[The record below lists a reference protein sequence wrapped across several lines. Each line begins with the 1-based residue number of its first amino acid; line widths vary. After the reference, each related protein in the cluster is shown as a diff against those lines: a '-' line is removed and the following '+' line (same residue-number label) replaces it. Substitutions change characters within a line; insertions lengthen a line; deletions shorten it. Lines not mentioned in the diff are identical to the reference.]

1 MNFKNALATL
11 VGTLVTITPAFAQGP
26 ITSTIAFLQS
36 LGFAQILLW
45 LITFAVVFWIGKTVF
60 KSKAVSAIVGIAS
73 GFLVLMA
80 VPAALISYMATMS
93 TGLLVGL
100 VGILAII
107 VFLEVVG
114 VRTHIFKTV
123 KRTVDPKT
131 GKIVEHEI
139 TRTWIPAV
147 IALAVLAFGIWV
159 FASAGGPSFFG
170 LVTVPSINWGT
181 VIFVI
186 VILAALYWLVTEQ

>member
-1 MNFKNALATL
+1 MNVKNALATL
-11 VGTLVTITPAFAQGP
+11 AGSLIAVTPAFAQGP
-26 ITSTIAFLQS
+26 ITSTIAFLQG

-45 LITFAVVFWIGKTVF
+45 LITFAVVFGVGKRVF
-60 KSKAVSAIVGIAS
+60 GSKAVSAIVGIAS

-80 VPAALISYMATMS
+80 VPAALIGYIATMS
-93 TGLLVGL
+93 TGLLVGV

-114 VRTHIFKTV
+114 VRRYMYKTV
-123 KRTVDPKT
+123 RRSEDPKT

-139 TRTWIPAV
+139 TRTWV
-147 IALAVLAFGIWV
+147 LSLIALAVLGFGIWV

-170 LVTVPSINWGT
+170 LATMPTVNWGT

-186 VILAALYWLVTEQ
+186 IILAALYWLVTE